1 MIRNAM
7 KAAIIRMTKTSVE
20 ELVGDERNFK
30 ILKEILPEESHHILE
45 CKYERDM
52 SLYILYG
59 LHQIFLDEQQS
70 PKSGWGNPVRE
81 KDIGIGDDVERLYRI
96 FLIVMKMPHP
106 ATVSVESYIR
116 LFDIMLV
123 ALVRLDADAEFEE
136 DYKLLSNRLESIKNR
151 NLTQT
156 ILEKITI
163 LFKMNGNF

>member
-1 MIRNAM
+1 
-7 KAAIIRMTKTSVE
+7 
-20 ELVGDERNFK
+20 
-30 ILKEILPEESHHILE
+30 
-45 CKYERDM
+45 
-52 SLYILYG
+52 
-59 LHQIFLDEQQS
+59 
-70 PKSGWGNPVRE
+70 
-81 KDIGIGDDVERLYRI
+81 
-96 FLIVMKMPHP
+96 MPHP